1 MRLKIFLPSFWVMNK
16 EFNAECDKFYRDIIE
31 NRNEIKFIW
40 ANGHYLCFKYRSCIY
55 SAWIESRWFA
65 YLTTTHRCRI
75 GKLRITPFYES
86 VSTFRNNISQLVYL
100 AMGRKEFLPEGRPA
114 RETLIDFY
122 EKVELPALQKLKEYN
137 LYDGYDGDIEGY
149 DYVMLNGNKGKIIK
163 TDREIIFSPK

>member
-1 MRLKIFLPSFWVMNK
+1 MRFKIFLPSFWVMNK

-40 ANGHYLCFKYRSCIY
+40 ANKHNLCFKYRSCLY
-55 SAWIESRWFA
+55 KVWLENKWYA
-65 YLTTTHRCRI
+65 YLNGTHRCRI
-75 GKLRITPFYES
+75 KTLKIPPFYS
-86 VSTFRNNISQLVYL
+86 NVPLSVYL
-100 AMGRKEFLPEGRPA
+100 SMGSKNFLPEGRPA
-114 RETLIDFY
+114 RETLLDFY

-137 LYDGYDGDIEGY
+137 LYDGYDGDKEGY